1 MKRNINLDFAKGI
14 ACIGVIIMHSGFP
27 GTIGKLIGYLFKFAV
42 PVFFMI
48 SGYYLYK
55 DNINKNEKLATL
67 LRKAKKI
74 FKLLLVSE
82 LIYLVIYLIKIFF
95 GYADFNSLYF
105 SVKDILINIFTGTFF
120 NGTLWFL
127 YAMLY
132 AYFILFIMEKFDL
145 NKPNKNYV
153 IIAFTI
159 LFIHIILR
167 IILKKYNFYDIRL
180 FRSALLY
187 GLPFMMIGY
196 FKKNNNIFNN
206 RNIKITLIMF
216 FAGYFISGGQYL
228 VFKQSLDQDFG
239 SILSSLA
246 LFTYF
251 INPYNKTISKI
262 ISYIGERLSLYV
274 YIIHL
279 AIIDFISIALNKG
292 LLLWLKPI
300 VSVLVTVLVS
310 FAIYKFKLKKNIIN

>member
-1 MKRNINLDFAKGI
+1 
-14 ACIGVIIMHSGFP
+14 
-27 GTIGKLIGYLFKFAV
+27 
-42 PVFFMI
+42 
-48 SGYYLYK
+48 
-55 DNINKNEKLATL
+55 
-67 LRKAKKI
+67 
-74 FKLLLVSE
+74 
-82 LIYLVIYLIKIFF
+82 
-95 GYADFNSLYF
+95 
-105 SVKDILINIFTGTFF
+105 
-120 NGTLWFL
+120 
-127 YAMLY
+127 
-132 AYFILFIMEKFDL
+132 
-145 NKPNKNYV
+145 
-153 IIAFTI
+153 
-159 LFIHIILR
+159 
-167 IILKKYNFYDIRL
+167 
-180 FRSALLY
+180 
-187 GLPFMMIGY
+187 
-196 FKKNNNIFNN
+196 
-206 RNIKITLIMF
+206 MF